1 MVRNSNSEYG
11 GRKIVM
17 DAERIWKMA
26 EILRDIRGFE
36 EKKLNVV
43 GVSKFGTEN
52 VALKWK
58 LEEQPN

>member
-1 MVRNSNSEYG
+1 
-11 GRKIVM
+11 M